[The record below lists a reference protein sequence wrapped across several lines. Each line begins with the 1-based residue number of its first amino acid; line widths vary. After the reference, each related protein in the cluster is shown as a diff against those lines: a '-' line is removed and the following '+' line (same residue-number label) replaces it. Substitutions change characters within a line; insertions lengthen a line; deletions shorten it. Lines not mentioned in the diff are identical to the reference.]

1 MQNNNN
7 FQISGFIAQDAQIR
21 QFTTASVARF
31 PLAVAR
37 TEKQEGEEK
46 RVSAIMRIECWRK
59 NESTADFELLAKGN
73 RVAIDGF
80 FKPEEWTDKDG
91 VKHNHVILVAK
102 SVAPVEE
109 KPEEPFQRR
118 LLPVHNR

>member
-37 TEKQEGEEK
+37 TEKLEGENK
-46 RVSAIMRIECWRK
+46 RVSALMRIECWRK
-59 NESTADFELLAKGN
+59 NSSTTDFELLAKGN
-73 RVAIDGF
+73 RVLVSGF
-80 FKPEEWTDKDG
+80 FKPEEWTDKNG
-91 VKHNHVILVAK
+91 VKHNHIVMLAK
-102 SVAPVEE
+102 SIETVDDKAEDKKTKKE
-109 KPEEPFQRR
+109 GK
-118 LLPVHNR
+118 

>member
-37 TEKQEGEEK
+37 TEKQEGDE
-46 RVSAIMRIECWRK
+46 
-59 NESTADFELLAKGN
+59 T
-73 RVAIDGF
+73 
-80 FKPEEWTDKDG
+80 
-91 VKHNHVILVAK
+91 
-102 SVAPVEE
+102 
-109 KPEEPFQRR
+109 
-118 LLPVHNR
+118 

>member
-1 MQNNNN
+1 MQNNNI

-59 NESTADFELLAKGN
+59 NESTADFELLANGN
-73 RVAIDGF
+73 RVAIDGLL
-80 FKPEEWTDKDG
+80 KPEEWTDKDG

-109 KPEEPFQRR
+109 KPEEK
-118 LLPVHNR
+118 NAGKEGK

>member
-37 TEKQEGEEK
+37 TEKLEGENK
-46 RVSAIMRIECWRK
+46 RVSALMRIECWRK
-59 NESTADFELLAKGN
+59 NESTTDFELLAKGN
-73 RVAIDGF
+73 RFQISGRFVTD
-80 FKPEEWTDKDG
+80 EWTDKNG
-91 VKHNHVILVAK
+91 VKHNHIIMVAK
-102 SVAPVEE
+102 SIEAADAKAEGKKTKKE
-109 KPEEPFQRR
+109 DK
-118 LLPVHNR
+118 

>member
-37 TEKQEGEEK
+37 TEKIEGEDK
-46 RVSAIMRIECWRK
+46 RVSALMRIECWRK
-59 NESTADFELLAKGN
+59 NETAADFELLAKGN
-73 RVAIDGF
+73 RVQISGYFRPD
-80 FKPEEWTDKDG
+80 EWTDKNG
-91 VKHNHVILVAK
+91 VKHNHIIMVAQ
-102 SVAPVEE
+102 SVEAADAKAEDKKTKKEV
-109 KPEEPFQRR
+109 K
-118 LLPVHNR
+118 